1 MHTDWAG
8 VMNLSVGGPED
19 KLLARMVDAAIKKGI
34 AVVSAAGND
43 GPSGKPS
50 YPAAF
55 KGVIAVTAVD
65 AESHLYPQAT
75 RGSYVSLAA
84 PGVDILSTGPGN
96 KTQAFSGTSAAT
108 AFASGAVA
116 LLLQQR
122 PNLTQTELQTLLE
135 QTAKNLGVRAPDP
148 GFGYGLL
155 DACRAMA
162 KMTNRQSSCR

>member
-1 MHTDWAG
+1 
-8 VMNLSVGGPED
+8 L
-19 KLLARMVDAAIKKGI
+19 VDAAIKKGI
-34 AVVSAAGND
+34 AVISAAGND

-65 AESHLYPQAT
+65 AAEHIYPRAT

-96 KTQAFSGTSAAT
+96 RTQLFSGTSAAT

-122 PNLTQTELQTLLE
+122 PNLTLPELQAILQ
-135 QTAKNLGVRAPDP
+135 QTAKHLGAAAPDP
-148 GFGYGLL
+148 EFGYGLL
-155 DACRAMA
+155 DVCRAMA
-162 KMTNRQSSCR
+162 KLSNRQAACR